1 MTPHNALHTV
11 VMSSVQAISLI
22 TGPIQVTRDAQIEP
36 ARLGNIT
43 LWSYNL
49 VPNSSQ
55 AMIFFLKIVY
65 QIMSSLMFVLLIPS

>member
-36 ARLGNIT
+36 ARFGNIT

-55 AMIFFLKIVY
+55 AMIFFFKDCLSDNVFSDVCITH
-65 QIMSSLMFVLLIPS
+65 S